1 MILFKDIYERA
12 IKLYDDPAIK
22 YKYYNDPVG
31 FDRVMFHYLMVAK
44 NKFTSPTAITN
55 KFCEYSEPEGIEE
68 SFDGN
73 GSDTYILESQ
83 VPNKGKGVT
92 FLFKVGEES
101 ISGVYNSTNNSV
113 IFSRKIEVNET
124 CSVTWS
130 FAGAFTADFTTCFR
144 SDFNVPALIDKIIT
158 ILAYA
163 LLSTWG
169 DEEVGRLLEVKNIL
183 IDTDFNLLSQANA
196 TRARI
201 EWRDRM
207 NENVDSLTS
216 EFTWMIFST
225 PRGGS
230 RFGK

>member
-12 IKLYDDPAIK
+12 IKLFDDPAIK
-22 YKYYNDPVG
+22 YKYYDDPVG
-31 FDRVMFHYLMVAK
+31 FDQLMFKYLMVAK

-55 KFCEYSEPEGIEE
+55 KFCEYSEPEGVEE

-73 GSDTYILESQ
+73 GSDTYVLESQ

-92 FLFKVGEES
+92 FLFKIKDKSVG
-101 ISGVYNSTNNSV
+101 GTYNSVDNSV
-113 IFSRKIEVNET
+113 TFSQRVKNGEP

-130 FAGAFTADFTTCFR
+130 FAGAFTANFTNCFR
-144 SDFNVPALIDKIIT
+144 SDFDASAIIDKVIT

-163 LLSTWG
+163 LVSTWG
-169 DEEVGRLLEVKNIL
+169 DEEVGRALEVRNIL
-183 IDTDFNLLSQANA
+183 TDTDFNLLSPANSA
-196 TRARI
+196 RAKVD
-201 EWRDRM
+201 WRDKM
-207 NENVDSLTS
+207 NENMDSLNS
-216 EFTWMIFST
+216 ELNWTIFST